1 MNRFSGFDVAVELPV
16 FGGHLDV
23 FFETNKQVY
32 VIECKRNQSADE
44 TLALID
50 MKKYAK
56 RISSHDKPGGSGHR
70 TGTSGC
76 SFRQVRSQGYWRSSR
91 LKVC

>member
-1 MNRFSGFDVAVELPV
+1 MKNQRPNEVHIKQIEANFRNMIYLMNRFSGFDVAVELPV

-44 TLALID
+44 TLAQID

-56 RISSHDKPGGSGHR
+56 RISSHDKPDG
-70 TGTSGC
+70 
-76 SFRQVRSQGYWRSSR
+76 
-91 LKVC
+91 